1 MQTGDQQISPTA
13 PCRVAAQNSACAY
26 PSNGQYPNAP
36 YNNPSYGPY
45 PSPYS
50 NPPSGPNGSP
60 ALPQVPPL
68 LQAPGS
74 AQVLQ
79 TRSGAAATGLATL
92 SSQNGS
98 LLSSLNGSDRD
109 TYEHSTHPPGCMGPH
124 RTPGTSGLR
133 SP

>member
-1 MQTGDQQISPTA
+1 MQTGDQQISSAA

-26 PSNGQYPNAP
+26 PSNGQFPNAP

-79 TRSGAAATGLATL
+79 TRTGAAGTCLATL
-92 SSQNGS
+92 SSQNRS
-98 LLSSLNGSDRD
+98 LLSSLNASARQTDHQSSCR
-109 TYEHSTHPPGCMGPH
+109 
-124 RTPGTSGLR
+124 L
-133 SP
+133 